1 MAKQDITSLI
11 NEVKK
16 AEKKTSIQK
25 VVPVKEKKVETLF
38 SVYIP
43 TDRLKEL
50 KMLSV
55 QNGVS
60 IKELINSAINEKYFM
75 E

>member
-11 NEVKK
+11 NEVKQT
-16 AEKKTSIQK
+16 EKKTSIQK
-25 VVPVKEKKVETLF
+25 VVPIKEKKVETLV

-43 TDRLKEL
+43 TEKLKQL
-50 KMLSV
+50 KLLSV

-60 IKELINSAINEKYFM
+60 IKELINSAIDEKYFNK
-75 E
+75 

>member
-1 MAKQDITSLI
+1 MGKQDIKSLI

-16 AEKKTSIQK
+16 AEKKTLIQK
-25 VVPVKEKKVETLF
+25 VVPIKEKKVETLF

-43 TDRLKEL
+43 TEKLKQL

-55 QNGVS
+55 EKGVS
-60 IKELINSAINEKYFM
+60 IKELINSAIDEKYFNK
-75 E
+75 